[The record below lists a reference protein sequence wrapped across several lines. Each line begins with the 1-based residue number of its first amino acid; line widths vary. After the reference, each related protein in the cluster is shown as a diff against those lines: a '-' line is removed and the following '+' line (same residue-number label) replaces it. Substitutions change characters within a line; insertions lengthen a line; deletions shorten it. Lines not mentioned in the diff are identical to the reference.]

1 VHFVFDFGRVLF
13 DWQPATLLQRTLPQR
28 AVDEA
33 STAHWVAQVFQGYGG
48 DWGEFD
54 RGTVTPAELV
64 GRIASRTGLA
74 AAEVQAVV
82 DAVPQALQPIPETVA
97 LLQRLRRPGR
107 PMFYLSNMPAPYAD
121 HLERTH
127 DFVRGFDDGVF
138 SARVRLIKPEPAIFA
153 LAAAR
158 FGLPPAELLF
168 FDDHAPNVAA
178 ARAAGWQALQFHDAT
193 QCERDLRQAG
203 WWPAARSPAAG

>member
-1 VHFVFDFGRVLF
+1 MHFVFDFGRVLF
-13 DWQPATLLQRTLPQR
+13 DWQPAALLQRTLPQR
-28 AVDEA
+28 AVDGA

-54 RGTVTPAELV
+54 RGTVTPADLV
-64 GRIASRTGLA
+64 SRIAGRTGLA

-82 DAVPQALQPIPETVA
+82 DAVPQALQPIPASVT
-97 LLQRLRRPGR
+97 LLQRLRQPGR

-138 SARVRLIKPEPAIFA
+138 SARVQLIKPEPAIFD
-153 LAAAR
+153 LAASR

-168 FDDHAPNVAA
+168 LDDHAPNIAA

-203 WWPAARSPAAG
+203 WWPAAGG